1 VGEASKAYM
10 PSVLAVWVRVR
21 QQCSTAPSGGW
32 VGGSMSNSY
41 DVFNVWHGDKS
52 RGKPVCS
59 E

>member
-1 VGEASKAYM
+1 M

-59 E
+59 EWV